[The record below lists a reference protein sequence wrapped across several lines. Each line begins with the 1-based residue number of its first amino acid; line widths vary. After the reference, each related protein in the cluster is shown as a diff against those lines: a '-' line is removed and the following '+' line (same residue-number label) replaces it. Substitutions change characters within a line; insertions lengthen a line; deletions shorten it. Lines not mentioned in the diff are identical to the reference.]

1 MAISGFPIFS
11 PNTVPP
17 SVGDLSQLPT
27 TNKSDIVGA
36 IVELDGDIKNIPV
49 FHQEK
54 IELTALDIANKFI
67 EFDFLPSTDSVEL
80 FVIQGINQKQNVD
93 FVVTGQ
99 TLSWANLALEL
110 LLEVGSFLHISYK
123 RG

>member
-1 MAISGFPIFS
+1 MAISGFPIVAIA
-11 PNTVPP
+11 TAA
-17 SVGDLSQLPT
+17 SVGDLTQLPT
-27 TNKSDIVGA
+27 SDKSDIVSA

-67 EFDFLPSTDSVEL
+67 ELDFLPSTDSVEL